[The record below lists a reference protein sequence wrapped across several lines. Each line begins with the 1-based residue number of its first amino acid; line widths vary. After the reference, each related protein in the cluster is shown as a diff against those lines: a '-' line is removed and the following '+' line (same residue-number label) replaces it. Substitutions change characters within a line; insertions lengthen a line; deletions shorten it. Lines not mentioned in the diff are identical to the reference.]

1 MKNAKSMTNIS
12 VFGGTGF
19 IGGTFCNLYSED
31 VMLVPKESRNFE
43 TQQVLYLIST
53 TTNQSVFK
61 DLHIDIDTNLS
72 LFVDVL
78 KNCKD
83 RDVVF
88 NFISSGFVYGNDVI
102 DAKETDCCNPTG
114 FYSITKRC
122 AEQLLISFC
131 ETFGVKYRILRIGN
145 VYGLDK
151 TVSLGKNVLG
161 YMISLLKQNQD
172 IKLYDGGNFLKDYMY
187 VEDICRAIKVV
198 LDNGNVNEI
207 YNIASGT
214 SFTFREIIEAAKDLT
229 ESQSK
234 IIDVPF
240 PDNQKFIQVKNMTLN
255 THKLQSLDF
264 LCNIQF
270 KNGLQTLCSLIE

>member
-255 THKLQSLDF
+255 TDKLNSFDF
-264 LCNIQF
+264 SCSMNLNR
-270 KNGLQTLCSLIE
+270 GLQILSF

>member
-1 MKNAKSMTNIS
+1 MTNIS

-19 IGGTFCNLYSED
+19 IGGTFCNLYPED
-31 VMLVPKESRNFE
+31 VVLVPKESRNFE
-43 TQQVLYLIST
+43 TQQVLYFIST

-78 KNCKD
+78 ENCKD
-83 RDVVF
+83 RDIVF

-198 LDNGNVNEI
+198 LDKGNVNEI

-214 SFTFREIIEAAKDLT
+214 SFTFRGIIEVAKDLT
-229 ESQSK
+229 RSQSK

-255 THKLQSLDF
+255 NDKLKKLNFISDM
-264 LCNIQF
+264 NIER
-270 KNGLQTLCSLIE
+270 GLQILSS